1 MKKLLSAFL
10 AIILVLTIMSP
21 VSVFAENGPYPY
33 DPENEDI
40 LLSEYSTLGLIDALT
55 FDIAVLYPVTEE
67 PGPSGAFEGASYN
80 PETNTLTLNNVKST
94 TAMLS
99 ATEMGDDFKIELIGY
114 NELGGILSQSASRGG
129 SISVIGDGELVLN
142 RMGIFGGIMIEAG
155 ETASKLS
162 VAETVKMKLYY
173 GEDFESPSIYI
184 NDSTITDPAE
194 LITIGGEISGELP
207 AVSTYIRD
215 VYEQLEAYD
224 LTSNSMEFYDAAFE
238 KDGILYIGTEDYDE
252 ETFEPNGKYYLYSLS
267 YDAEFDFYV
276 ATDYADGEAVS
287 VDGFNKLVEYDVLYD
302 EENSCYVG
310 YTFYADE
317 GDNSYKTVFYP
328 YMKNTFDLCIDEN
341 GTKYGFEQ
349 YSYAYE
355 DDEDYEDD
363 YDYEDEDDIESGV
376 DTYVYNLTEHP
387 VYGWIAEIDWGKET
401 LDGLTPLKIGEKE
414 LACVIHNSTLV
425 INNGGAVI
433 EPAKIKNVK
442 ATNSSKGVK
451 ISWSADPAAEKYI
464 IYRKASGDKE
474 WSVIDTVGAD
484 KTSAYDKNVKSG
496 KKYTYKVAGSNYV
509 GEGQSSS
516 NVTLTYYAAPKVSIK
531 NTTKG
536 VYLSWSK
543 ISGATKYRIYR
554 QTSGSSKWTLLDTET
569 GTSFTD
575 KTAKSGKKYYYRVR
589 AAKGDVMSGYNE
601 VSKYFLSAPKLSS
614 VKNASSGAE
623 VKWSKVTGAEGYK
636 IYRKTG
642 SGSYKYI
649 GKTSKTTYT
658 DKTAKSGKTYTYTVK
673 AYKSKTDGAYNKT
686 GLKLKYLAAPKAE
699 AKVYTSSISVSWS
712 KVSGA
717 KEYAVYRKASG
728 DSKFK
733 KVATTTKTSFKDTNV
748 KNNKTY
754 SYRVKAVN
762 GKTTSAYKTIK
773 QLFLS
778 TPKLSS
784 VKNDGNAVEF
794 KWAKVSGAEKYKV
807 YRKSGSGNFKLI
819 ATTKKTNYTDNP
831 LKSGTV
837 YTYTVK
843 ACKDDATSYYNKTG
857 LKIRFVQPTNIHSV
871 DNVAS
876 GVQLSWCPANKADKY
891 YVYRKL
897 DGESTFK
904 QIDVISADKVKK
916 DKFDDCIYIDK
927 DTKNG
932 QVYFYNIKVSYKG
945 TFSDFSSDPGMA
957 TTRMAP
963 IDLTSATATS
973 KGIRIKWEKSDYA
986 TAYRILRKE
995 KGVDSEYE
1003 DYLRID
1009 NGETTTVL
1017 DRDVKSGKTYEYGV
1031 IAICDKLD
1039 GKWGDSAIGGTKS
1052 AKAK

>member
-10 AIILVLTIMSP
+10 AVILVLTIMSP
-21 VSVFAENGPYPY
+21 ITVFAENGPYPF

-40 LLSEYSTLGLIDALT
+40 NLSEYSALGLIDAFT
-55 FDIAVLYPVTEE
+55 FDIAVLYPVTEDLGTSE
-67 PGPSGAFEGASYN
+67 AFEGATYN
-80 PETNTLTLNNVKST
+80 LETNTLTLNNVKCT

-114 NELGGILSQSASRGG
+114 NELGGILSEAATRGG
-129 SISVIGDGELVLN
+129 SISIIGDGELVLN
-142 RMGIFGGIMIEAG
+142 RMGLFGGIMIEAG
-155 ETASKLS
+155 ESASKLNI
-162 VAETVKMKLYY
+162 AETVKMKLYY

-194 LITIGGEISGELP
+194 LITIGGEISGDMP
-207 AVSTYIRD
+207 VVNTYTREI
-215 VYEQLEAYD
+215 YEQLDAYD
-224 LTSNSMEFYDAAFE
+224 LSSNTMNFYDAGFE
-238 KDGILYIGTEDYDE
+238 KDGVLYIGTENYDE
-252 ETFEPNGKYYLYSLS
+252 ETYEPNGKYNLYSLT

-276 ATDYADGEAVS
+276 ATEYADGVAVKP
-287 VDGFNKLVEYDVLYD
+287 DGFNKLVEYDVLYD
-302 EENSCYVG
+302 EANECYVG
-310 YTFYADE
+310 YTFFADE

-328 YMKNTFDLCIDEN
+328 YMTTTFDLCVDEN

-349 YSYAYE
+349 YPYE
-355 DDEDYEDD
+355 E
-363 YDYEDEDDIESGV
+363 EDENGNIETGV
-376 DTYVYNLTEHP
+376 DTLVYSLIEHP
-387 VYGWIAEIDWGKET
+387 VYGWIAEADWDKES

-414 LACVIHNSTLV
+414 LAGVTHNSTLV

-442 ATNSSKGVK
+442 ASATSSGAK
-451 ISWSADPAAEKYI
+451 ISWSADPAAEGYKI
-464 IYRKASGDKE
+464 FRKASGEKE
-474 WSVIDTVGAD
+474 WTVIDTVGAD
-484 KTSAYDKNVKSG
+484 ETSVYDKNVKSG
-496 KKYTYKVAGSNYV
+496 KKYTYKVSGFNFV

-536 VYLSWSK
+536 IYLSWSK

-554 QTSGSSKWTLLDTET
+554 QTSGSSKWTLIDTET

-589 AAKGDVMSGYNE
+589 AAKGDVMGGYNE

-614 VKNASSGAE
+614 VKNASSGVE

-636 IYRKTG
+636 VYRKSG

-658 DKTAKSGKTYTYTVK
+658 DTTAKSGTTYTYTAK
-673 AYKSKTDGAYNKT
+673 AYKSKTDSSYNST
-686 GLKLKYLAAPKAE
+686 GLKLKYLAAPKA
-699 AKVYTSSISVSWS
+699 KTTVYTSSISVSWS

-717 KEYAVYRKASG
+717 KEYTVYRKSSG
-728 DSKFK
+728 ESNYK
-733 KVATTTKTSFKDTNV
+733 KVTTTTKTSYKDTNV

-754 SYRVKAVN
+754 SYRVRAIN

-778 TPKLSS
+778 VPKLSS
-784 VKNDGNAVEF
+784 VKNDHFSVEF
-794 KWAKVSGAEKYKV
+794 KWAKVSGAEKYRV
-807 YRKSGSGNFKLI
+807 YRKSGSGDFKLI
-819 ATTKKTNYTDNP
+819 ATTKKTNYTDNSV
-831 LKSGTV
+831 KNGTV

-857 LKIRFVQPTNIHSV
+857 LKIRFVQPTNLYSA
-871 DNVAS
+871 DNVAN
-876 GVQLSWCPANKADKY
+876 GVQLRWCPANKVDKY

-916 DKFDDCIYIDK
+916 DQFDTCLYVDK

-932 QVYFYNIKVSYKG
+932 QVYIYDIKVSYKG
-945 TFSDFSSDPGMA
+945 TLSDFSTKTGMP

-963 IDLTSATATS
+963 IDVTSATATS
-973 KGIRIKWEKSDYA
+973 KGIKIKWEKSDYA
-986 TAYRILRKE
+986 TAYRIFRKE
-995 KGVDSEYE
+995 KGVDSKYE

-1009 NGETTTVL
+1009 NGKTTTVL
-1017 DRDVKSGKTYEYGV
+1017 DQNVESGKTYEYGV

-1039 GKWGDSAIGGTKS
+1039 GKWGESTIGGTKS

>member
-33 DPENEDI
+33 DPENEDA
-40 LLSEYSTLGLIDALT
+40 LLSEYSALGLIDALT

-67 PGPSGAFEGASYN
+67 LGPSGVFEGAAYN

-142 RMGIFGGIMIEAG
+142 RMGLFGGIMIEAG

-224 LTSNSMEFYDAAFE
+224 LTSNSMDFYDAAFE

-287 VDGFNKLVEYDVLYD
+287 ADGFNKLIEYDVLYD

-349 YSYAYE
+349 YSYSYE
-355 DDEDYEDD
+355 DDEDYEDDYD

-387 VYGWIAEIDWGKET
+387 VYGWIAEIDWEKET

-414 LACVIHNSTLV
+414 LATVIHNSTLV

-451 ISWSADPAAEKYI
+451 ISWSADPVAEKYI
-464 IYRKASGDKE
+464 IYRKASGDAE

-509 GEGQSSS
+509 GDGQSSS

-543 ISGATKYRIYR
+543 ISGATKYKIYR

-575 KTAKSGKKYYYRVR
+575 KTAKSGKKYTYRVR

-636 IYRKTG
+636 VYRKTG

-673 AYKSKTDGAYNKT
+673 AYKSKTDSAYNKN

-699 AKVYTSSISVSWS
+699 AKVYTNSISVSWS

-784 VKNDGNAVEF
+784 VKNDRNGVEF

-807 YRKSGSGNFKLI
+807 YRKSGSGDFKLV
-819 ATTKKTNYTDNP
+819 ATTKKTSYIDDTA
-831 LKSGTV
+831 KSGTV

-857 LKIRFVQPTNIHSV
+857 LKIRFVDAGVLYTPA
-871 DNVAS
+871 NVKS
-876 GVQLSWCPANKADKY
+876 GVQLRWHDAEKVDKY
-891 YVYRKL
+891 YIYREV
-897 DGESTFK
+897 DGT
-904 QIDVISADKVKK
+904 
-916 DKFDDCIYIDK
+916 
-927 DTKNG
+927 DTKEQIAVLDPDDLKRDEYGVLVYVDKTAENG
-932 QVYFYNIKVSYKG
+932 ETYAYYVRVLYKNTYSG
-945 TFSDFSSDPGMA
+945 YTWSTGKYV
-957 TTRMAP
+957 TRMESV
-963 IDLTSATATS
+963 DVTSATATS
-973 KGIRIKWEKSDYA
+973 KGIKIKWEKNPYA
-986 TAYRILRKE
+986 TGYFICRKE
-995 KGVDSEYE
+995 KGSDEFSPFYASTKETS
-1003 DYLRID
+1003 YLD
-1009 NGETTTVL
+1009 KNVEA
-1017 DRDVKSGKTYEYGV
+1017 GKTYIYSV
-1031 IAICDKLD
+1031 TANYNKND
-1039 GKWGDSAIGGTKS
+1039 GKSGLSEAGKSKS